1 MLETRHDGFRVLA
14 TLILLFR
21 DGRAEKGSVRDDL
34 PLAPLDLPARISV
47 MPLRAARRYSDSGP
61 AVPSVKGPK
70 LYAHCQKARGRS
82 DKLNVINA
90 THDLRACI
98 MYGNAFSA
106 RVK

>member
-1 MLETRHDGFRVLA
+1 MLETRHGFRVLA

-70 LYAHCQKARGRS
+70 LYAQKARGRS

-90 THDLRACI
+90 IHDLRACI